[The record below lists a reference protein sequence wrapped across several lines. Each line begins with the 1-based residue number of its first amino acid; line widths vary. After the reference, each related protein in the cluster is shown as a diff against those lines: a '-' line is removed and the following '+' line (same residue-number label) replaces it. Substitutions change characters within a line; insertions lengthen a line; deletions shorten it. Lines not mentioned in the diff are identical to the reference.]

1 MENDFLIY
9 LCALQKLFATRC
21 GVGRKVM
28 GIFPNLADFFALDSS
43 ALARLGFDGETAARI
58 RDKRNLEWAENEVA
72 WAAAYGIRLLSLGG
86 PEYPY
91 RLAECPDAPLMLYCK
106 GDADLNPD
114 RSLAV
119 VGTRRATFHGKEGCR
134 KILEHTSLN
143 NVKPLI
149 VSGLAL
155 GIDGTAHYA
164 ALEFGLPT
172 VAVLPT
178 GLDEIYPSRH
188 RDLAKKIVESGGA
201 LVTDFPRRTLPERY
215 TFLKRNRIIAGMADA
230 VLLAESFAP
239 GGGLI
244 TASLASSYGREV
256 FAVPGRMGDESFVG
270 CNKLISEN
278 VASIVFNANTI
289 EKEMGWTAISGKL
302 AEPELFP
309 KELSETGKKIIAKM
323 RDKSPLTLEEL
334 VSGTGSSMTEIMSEL
349 VSLEIDGRI
358 RKERQF
364 YYLCT

>member
-1 MENDFLIY
+1 VRLQVDDIGFGGY
-9 LCALQKLFATRC
+9 LLRQD
-21 GVGRKVM
+21 
-28 GIFPNLADFFALDSS
+28 ADAFC
-43 ALARLGFDGETAARI
+43 
-58 RDKRNLEWAENEVA
+58 
-72 WAAAYGIRLLSLGG
+72 YGI
-86 PEYPY
+86 
-91 RLAECPDAPLMLYCK
+91 
-106 GDADLNPD
+106 
-114 RSLAV
+114 
-119 VGTRRATFHGKEGCR
+119 
-134 KILEHTSLN
+134 
-143 NVKPLI
+143 
-149 VSGLAL
+149 
-155 GIDGTAHYA
+155 
-164 ALEFGLPT
+164 
-172 VAVLPT
+172 
-178 GLDEIYPSRH
+178 
-188 RDLAKKIVESGGA
+188 
-201 LVTDFPRRTLPERY
+201 
-215 TFLKRNRIIAGMADA
+215 DA

-278 VASIVFNANTI
+278 VASIVFNASTI